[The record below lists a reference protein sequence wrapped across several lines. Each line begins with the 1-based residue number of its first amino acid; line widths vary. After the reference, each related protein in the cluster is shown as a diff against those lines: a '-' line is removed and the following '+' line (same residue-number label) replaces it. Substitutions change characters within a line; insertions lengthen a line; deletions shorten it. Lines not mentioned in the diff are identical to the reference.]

1 MSLRTTTATVGEA
14 TVLSI
19 EGIVDLSTV
28 GQLHMDLT
36 AAIRRH
42 PGVDLV
48 VDLDGVAA
56 VDDTGLGVLLGAA
69 ASTRDAGGSLTV
81 VTTNER
87 LLARLGSTRFDRAV
101 DVRSTIA

>member
-14 TVLSI
+14 PVLSV
-19 EGIVDLSTV
+19 EGIIDLSSV
-28 GQLHMDLT
+28 GQLHMDLS

-48 VDLDGVAA
+48 VDLDAVAA
-56 VDDTGLGVLLGAA
+56 IDDTGLGVLLGAA
-69 ASTRDAGGSLTV
+69 TSARDAGGALTV

-87 LLARLGSTRFDRAV
+87 LLARLAHTRFDRVV